1 MGNQVLALLQFIVI
15 VYPETSHD
23 ASLSLTVFTL
33 LTLGCS
39 MPQFGFLGNI
49 FGGFL
54 GNRGQ
59 PTGQT
64 APAFGSSSAG
74 AGGGRCGG
82 GNSPNFQF
90 QGRNYLLSW
99 RLGCTDFTQ
108 SQGLA
113 FCRSNG
119 MRAVSLDSAPRR
131 LSSRGWWSGRVRD
144 SSGQEAM

>member
-1 MGNQVLALLQFIVI
+1 M
-15 VYPETSHD
+15 H
-23 ASLSLTVFTL
+23 LSVLTVFTL
-33 LTLGCS
+33 LSLGCS

-108 SQGLA
+108 SQGVA

-119 MRAVSLDSAPRR
+119 MRAVSLDSAAKETEFKR
-131 LSSRGWWSGRVRD
+131 LVVRE
-144 SSGQEAM
+144 GQVHTS